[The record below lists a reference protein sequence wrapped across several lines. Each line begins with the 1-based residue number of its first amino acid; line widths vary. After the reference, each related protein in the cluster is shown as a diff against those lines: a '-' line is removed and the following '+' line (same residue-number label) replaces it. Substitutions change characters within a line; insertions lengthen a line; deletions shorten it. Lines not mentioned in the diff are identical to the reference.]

1 MLTSF
6 FRIIK
11 FAFQDFFRNF
21 WLSFVTLT
29 IFILALFSI
38 NLLIVF
44 NVIAKTAITSIE
56 EKVDIALYFKPEIKE
71 DQVQNV
77 QRYLQSLMQV
87 KAVDYISKDQALE
100 NFKNKHKDNQQ
111 IIESLN
117 ELDKNPLGASLVISA
132 KSTNDYPVILENL
145 SDPQYNNLIESK
157 DFDDH
162 RQIIERITG
171 ITKRVS
177 NGVFVIALIFTFIS
191 ILIVFNAIRMAIY
204 THREEIVAMKLVGAT
219 NWFVQAP
226 YLLQGIIFA
235 FFSLVISVIIIYPLL
250 GFIQPYLALIL
261 ESNFNLVSYFN
272 QNFVMIFGLEFLGA
286 IIINLL
292 SSYLAVNRYVRV

>member
-1 MLTSF
+1 MLTST

-38 NLLIVF
+38 NLLIIF
-44 NVIAKTAITSIE
+44 NVIAKTAIASIE
-56 EKVDIALYFKPEIKE
+56 GKVDIALYFKPEIKE

-87 KAVDYISKDQALE
+87 KAVEYISKDQALE

-132 KSTNDYPVILENL
+132 KSTNDYPIILENL

-162 RQIIERITG
+162 KQIIERITG

-177 NGVFVIALIFTFIS
+177 YGVFVIALIFTFIS
-191 ILIVFNAIRMAIY
+191 ILIIFNAIRMAIY
-204 THREEIVAMKLVGAT
+204 THREEIIAMKLVGAT

-235 FFSLVISVIIIYPLL
+235 FFSLVISVIIIYPLV

-261 ESNFNLVSYFN
+261 ESDFNLVSYFN
-272 QNFVMIFGLEFLGA
+272 QNFAMIFGLEFLGA

-292 SSYLAVNRYVRV
+292 SSYLAVNRYVKV

>member
-6 FRIIK
+6 FRVIK
-11 FAFQDFFRNF
+11 FSFQDFFRNF

-38 NLLIVF
+38 NLLIIF
-44 NVIAKTAITSIE
+44 NVIAKTAIASIE
-56 EKVDIALYFKPEIKE
+56 GKVDIALYFKPEIKE

-100 NFKNKHKDNQQ
+100 SFKNKHKDNQQ

-117 ELDKNPLGASLVISA
+117 ELDKNPLGASLVIKA
-132 KSTNDYPVILENL
+132 KSTNDYPVILEDL

-162 RQIIERITG
+162 KQIIERITG

-191 ILIVFNAIRMAIY
+191 ILIIFNAIRMAIY
-204 THREEIVAMKLVGAT
+204 THREEIIAMKLVGAT

-250 GFIQPYLALIL
+250 GFLQPYLALIL
-261 ESNFNLVSYFN
+261 ESDFNIISYFN
-272 QNFVMIFGLEFLGA
+272 QNFAMIFGLEFLGA

-292 SSYLAVNRYVRV
+292 SSYLAVNRYVKV